1 MYPYITYPYNI
12 NLYNI
17 NPYWL
22 YIDGY
27 IDIIIIM
34 WSWMVSRLTWAQ
46 LSCVSHWPISPL
58 QKMQKRPV
66 KLLLAKLDMY
76 MNMQMLNLMTVR
88 LIQLISINIYTII
101 QYTCMIWYLL
111 RYYIYVYIY
120 IYIYI
125 DITYTYIYIY
135 IYWPYI
141 ASNIICPHLPLEDPH
156 GSTRHWS
163 VGHCSFQS
171 PIHILNNKS
180 TIYSILLY

>member
-125 DITYTYIYIY
+125 DITYTYIYID
-135 IYWPYI
+135 
-141 ASNIICPHLPLEDPH
+141 H
-156 GSTRHWS
+156 T
-163 VGHCSFQS
+163 
-171 PIHILNNKS
+171 
-180 TIYSILLY
+180 